1 MDCDY
6 SGAVDYLYRM
16 EMRMNAQCAVG
27 IHDYKK
33 VYPDQDLIDG
43 IIFKQSIEEIWEC
56 TRCAIMTAAEGVIEQ
71 QMKEYAEKFGWDPK
85 TDMWLWN
92 GLGDCG
98 IGYLIAVGN
107 TTNAADTINR
117 R

>member
-1 MDCDY
+1 
-6 SGAVDYLYRM
+6 
-16 EMRMNAQCAVG
+16 
-27 IHDYKK
+27 
-33 VYPDQDLIDG
+33 
-43 IIFKQSIEEIWEC
+43 
-56 TRCAIMTAAEGVIEQ
+56 MTAAEGVIEQ